1 MSSDVVA
8 SGVVPAEAETEAEVG
23 AARSTDL
30 ALARAHLRLGSLALA
45 RAELETL
52 ADLGRL
58 DTDGMLDLAEV
69 RWRTGDLVGAGD
81 AAIIVLA
88 TDERRP
94 IALLIAAEA
103 AAVDGRPGEARRL
116 ASRAIECADGPI
128 DALFAGM
135 PRAGVWPT
143 DAAEP
148 APIAGTLFHREAGD
162 ALARTAFDEES
173 AAAATGLA
181 GAPAAVV
188 AAPYGPEV
196 GSAAAAAL
204 TLWDGDGE
212 ADLETAS
219 LPEPAEEL
227 QAARAALESGALDE
241 AALRFSLALR
251 AAPAL
256 APAVLEATERTRSA
270 ALSLVR
276 GDAYRS
282 LGHETEARQAY
293 AVAARGG
300 LPDRRQHLRTSSVAE
315 PADRAAAAAASHVDE
330 VVDPGPPGAADL
342 APADEA
348 ADPAPAADAASA
360 ADPSEPA
367 EANPQDAPPT

>member
-1 MSSDVVA
+1 MSPR
-8 SGVVPAEAETEAEVG
+8 VVPEEVEV
-23 AARSTDL
+23 AVARSTDL
-30 ALARAHLRLGSLALA
+30 ALARAHLRLGSLTLA

-52 ADLGRL
+52 AGIGGL
-58 DTDGMLDLAEV
+58 DTDGMLDLAEA

-81 AAIIVLA
+81 AANVVLA
-88 TDERRP
+88 SDEPRP
-94 IALLIAAEA
+94 MALLIAAEA

-116 ASRAIECADGPI
+116 ASRAIELADGSI

-148 APIAGTLFHREAGD
+148 APIAGTLFHRE
-162 ALARTAFDEES
+162 TEN
-173 AAAATGLA
+173 GLA
-181 GAPAAVV
+181 STLSDEGARAKAGLDGTPPAVV
-188 AAPYGPEV
+188 TAPYGSEV
-196 GSAAAAAL
+196 GSAATTTTL
-204 TLWDGDGE
+204 TLWGGDPGSE
-212 ADLETAS
+212 LETAS

-227 QAARAALESGALDE
+227 QAARAALVSGALDE

-256 APAVLEATERTRSA
+256 ALAVLEATEGARSA

-282 LGHETEARQAY
+282 LGHEMESRQAY

-300 LPDRRQHLRTSSVAE
+300 LPDRRQHPRVSKATKASRATE
-315 PADRAAAAAASHVDE
+315 ATDATEADTTDAT
-330 VVDPGPPGAADL
+330 
-342 APADEA
+342 EA
-348 ADPAPAADAASA
+348 IEAIDADPHG
-360 ADPSEPA
+360 
-367 EANPQDAPPT
+367 APPA

>member
-1 MSSDVVA
+1 MSPR
-8 SGVVPAEAETEAEVG
+8 VVPEEVEV
-23 AARSTDL
+23 AVARSTDL
-30 ALARAHLRLGSLALA
+30 ALARAHLRLGSLTLA

-52 ADLGRL
+52 AGIGGL
-58 DTDGMLDLAEV
+58 DTDGMLDLAEA

-81 AAIIVLA
+81 AANVVLA
-88 TDERRP
+88 SDEPRP
-94 IALLIAAEA
+94 MALLIAAEA

-116 ASRAIECADGPI
+116 ASRAIELADGSI

-148 APIAGTLFHREAGD
+148 APIAGTLFHRE
-162 ALARTAFDEES
+162 TEN
-173 AAAATGLA
+173 GLA
-181 GAPAAVV
+181 STLSDEGARAKAGLDGTPPAVV
-188 AAPYGPEV
+188 TAPYGSEV
-196 GSAAAAAL
+196 GSAAAATTTL
-204 TLWDGDGE
+204 TLWGGDPGSE
-212 ADLETAS
+212 LETAS

-227 QAARAALESGALDE
+227 QAARAALVSGALDE

-256 APAVLEATERTRSA
+256 ALAVLEATEGARSA

-282 LGHETEARQAY
+282 LGHEMESRQAY

-300 LPDRRQHLRTSSVAE
+300 LPDRRQHPRVSKATKATKASRATEATDATEADTSDAT
-315 PADRAAAAAASHVDE
+315 
-330 VVDPGPPGAADL
+330 
-342 APADEA
+342 EA
-348 ADPAPAADAASA
+348 IEAIDADPHS
-360 ADPSEPA
+360 
-367 EANPQDAPPT
+367 APPA

>member
-1 MSSDVVA
+1 MSPR
-8 SGVVPAEAETEAEVG
+8 VVPEEVEV
-23 AARSTDL
+23 AMARSTDL
-30 ALARAHLRLGSLALA
+30 ALARAHLRLGSLTLA

-52 ADLGRL
+52 AGIGGL
-58 DTDGMLDLAEV
+58 DTDGMLDLAEA

-81 AAIIVLA
+81 AANVVLA
-88 TDERRP
+88 SDEPRP
-94 IALLIAAEA
+94 MALLIAAEA

-116 ASRAIECADGPI
+116 ASRAIELADGSI

-148 APIAGTLFHREAGD
+148 APIAGTLFHRE
-162 ALARTAFDEES
+162 TEN
-173 AAAATGLA
+173 GLA
-181 GAPAAVV
+181 STLSDEGARAKAGLDGTPPAVV
-188 AAPYGPEV
+188 TAPYGSEV
-196 GSAAAAAL
+196 GSAAAATTL
-204 TLWDGDGE
+204 TLWGGDPGSE
-212 ADLETAS
+212 LETAS

-227 QAARAALESGALDE
+227 QAARAALVSGALDE

-256 APAVLEATERTRSA
+256 ALAVLEATEGARSA

-282 LGHETEARQAY
+282 LGHEMESRQAY

-300 LPDRRQHLRTSSVAE
+300 LPDRRQHPRVSKATKASRATE
-315 PADRAAAAAASHVDE
+315 ATDATEADTTDAT
-330 VVDPGPPGAADL
+330 
-342 APADEA
+342 EA
-348 ADPAPAADAASA
+348 IEAIDADPHG
-360 ADPSEPA
+360 
-367 EANPQDAPPT
+367 APPA

>member
-1 MSSDVVA
+1 MSPR
-8 SGVVPAEAETEAEVG
+8 VVPEEVEV
-23 AARSTDL
+23 AVARSTDL
-30 ALARAHLRLGSLALA
+30 ALARAHLRLGSLTLA

-52 ADLGRL
+52 AGIGGL
-58 DTDGMLDLAEV
+58 DTDGMLDLAEA

-81 AAIIVLA
+81 AANVVLA
-88 TDERRP
+88 SDEPRP
-94 IALLIAAEA
+94 MALLIAAEA

-116 ASRAIECADGPI
+116 ASRAIELADGSI

-148 APIAGTLFHREAGD
+148 APIAGTLFHRE
-162 ALARTAFDEES
+162 TEN
-173 AAAATGLA
+173 GLA
-181 GAPAAVV
+181 STLSDEGARAKAGLDGTPPAVV
-188 AAPYGPEV
+188 TAPYGSEV
-196 GSAAAAAL
+196 GSAAATAATTL
-204 TLWDGDGE
+204 TLWGGDPGSE
-212 ADLETAS
+212 LETAS

-227 QAARAALESGALDE
+227 QAARAALVSGALDE

-256 APAVLEATERTRSA
+256 ALAVLEATEGARSA

-282 LGHETEARQAY
+282 LGHEMESRQAY

-300 LPDRRQHLRTSSVAE
+300 LPDRRQHPRVSKATKAS
-315 PADRAAAAAASHVDE
+315 RAT
-330 VVDPGPPGAADL
+330 
-342 APADEA
+342 EA
-348 ADPAPAADAASA
+348 TDATDATEAIEAIDADPHS
-360 ADPSEPA
+360 
-367 EANPQDAPPT
+367 APPA

>member
-1 MSSDVVA
+1 MV
-8 SGVVPAEAETEAEVG
+8 
-23 AARSTDL
+23 ARSTDL
-30 ALARAHLRLGSLALA
+30 ALARAHLRLGSLTLA

-52 ADLGRL
+52 AGIGGL
-58 DTDGMLDLAEV
+58 DTDGMLDLAEA

-81 AAIIVLA
+81 AANVVLA
-88 TDERRP
+88 SDEPRP
-94 IALLIAAEA
+94 MALLIAAEA

-116 ASRAIECADGPI
+116 ASRAIELADGSI

-148 APIAGTLFHREAGD
+148 APIAGTLFHRE
-162 ALARTAFDEES
+162 TEN
-173 AAAATGLA
+173 GLA
-181 GAPAAVV
+181 STLSDEGARAKAGLDGTPPAVV
-188 AAPYGPEV
+188 TAPYGSEV
-196 GSAAAAAL
+196 GSAAAATTL
-204 TLWDGDGE
+204 TLWGGDPGSE
-212 ADLETAS
+212 LETAS

-227 QAARAALESGALDE
+227 QAARAALVSGALDE

-256 APAVLEATERTRSA
+256 ALAVLEATEGARSA

-282 LGHETEARQAY
+282 LGHEMESRQAY

-300 LPDRRQHLRTSSVAE
+300 LPDRRQHPRVSSATE
-315 PADRAAAAAASHVDE
+315 ATEATEATAAT
-330 VVDPGPPGAADL
+330 
-342 APADEA
+342 
-348 ADPAPAADAASA
+348 AADATDATEA
-360 ADPSEPA
+360 IDADPHS
-367 EANPQDAPPT
+367 APPA

>member
-1 MSSDVVA
+1 MSPR
-8 SGVVPAEAETEAEVG
+8 VVPEEVEV
-23 AARSTDL
+23 AVARSTDL
-30 ALARAHLRLGSLALA
+30 ALARAHLRLGSLTLA

-52 ADLGRL
+52 AGIGGL
-58 DTDGMLDLAEV
+58 DTDGMLDLAEA

-81 AAIIVLA
+81 AANVVLA
-88 TDERRP
+88 SDEPRP
-94 IALLIAAEA
+94 MALLIAAEA

-116 ASRAIECADGPI
+116 ASRTIELADGSI

-148 APIAGTLFHREAGD
+148 APIAGTLFHRE
-162 ALARTAFDEES
+162 TEN
-173 AAAATGLA
+173 GLA
-181 GAPAAVV
+181 STLSDEGARAKAGLDGTPPAVV
-188 AAPYGPEV
+188 TAPYGSEV
-196 GSAAAAAL
+196 GSAAATTTL
-204 TLWDGDGE
+204 TLWGGDPGSE
-212 ADLETAS
+212 LETAS

-227 QAARAALESGALDE
+227 QAARAALVSGALDE

-256 APAVLEATERTRSA
+256 ALAVLEATEGARSA

-282 LGHETEARQAY
+282 LGHEMESRQAY

-300 LPDRRQHLRTSSVAE
+300 LPDRRQHPRVSKATKATK
-315 PADRAAAAAASHVDE
+315 ASKAT
-330 VVDPGPPGAADL
+330 AADTTD
-342 APADEA
+342 ATEA
-348 ADPAPAADAASA
+348 IEAIDADPHS
-360 ADPSEPA
+360 
-367 EANPQDAPPT
+367 APPA

>member
-1 MSSDVVA
+1 MSPR
-8 SGVVPAEAETEAEVG
+8 VVPEEVEV
-23 AARSTDL
+23 AVARSTDL
-30 ALARAHLRLGSLALA
+30 ALARAHLRLGSLTLA

-52 ADLGRL
+52 AGIGGL
-58 DTDGMLDLAEV
+58 DTDGMLDLAEA

-81 AAIIVLA
+81 AANVVLA
-88 TDERRP
+88 SDEPRP
-94 IALLIAAEA
+94 MALLIAAEA

-116 ASRAIECADGPI
+116 ASRAIELADGSI

-148 APIAGTLFHREAGD
+148 APIAGTLFHRE
-162 ALARTAFDEES
+162 TEN
-173 AAAATGLA
+173 GLA
-181 GAPAAVV
+181 STLSDERARAKAGLDGTPPAVV
-188 AAPYGPEV
+188 TAPYGSEV
-196 GSAAAAAL
+196 GSAAAATTL
-204 TLWDGDGE
+204 TLWGGDPGSE
-212 ADLETAS
+212 LETAI

-227 QAARAALESGALDE
+227 QAARAALVSGALDE

-256 APAVLEATERTRSA
+256 ALAVLEATEGARSA

-282 LGHETEARQAY
+282 LGHEMESRQAY

-300 LPDRRQHLRTSSVAE
+300 LPDRRQHPRVSKATKASRATE
-315 PADRAAAAAASHVDE
+315 ATDATEADTTDAT
-330 VVDPGPPGAADL
+330 
-342 APADEA
+342 EA
-348 ADPAPAADAASA
+348 IEAIDADPHG
-360 ADPSEPA
+360 
-367 EANPQDAPPT
+367 APPA